1 MTMRIRRFIGALLV
15 GPIVATTGW
24 AQGLPPVAP
33 SDVGLSDARLARLE
47 EVVQSYVDDAAIAGA
62 VTLVARKGGQAHVR
76 AYGMADRDSGSPM
89 RPDAIFRIA
98 SMTKPVTSV
107 AVMMLYEAGR
117 FKLSDPV
124 GQYLPALASLDVRGV
139 TTGVWALAGCP
150 HDDP

>member
-1 MTMRIRRFIGALLV
+1 MIGEIIPESCIHLCEEPGKDMTMRIRRFIGALLV

-117 FKLSDPV
+117 WTACGSSARSP
-124 GQYLPALASLDVRGV
+124 SIS
-139 TTGVWALAGCP
+139 
-150 HDDP
+150 